1 MTRARGKEK
10 RKKQALAEAEFDRR
24 QAAEIK
30 AATEEK
36 IRVLRQVQRDLIVFY
51 RERTAA
57 AKEKAIPEDSVSSII
72 KSAEDLLHEIRW
84 LKSEIQLGIEVNSRE
99 NW

>member
-1 MTRARGKEK
+1 M
-10 RKKQALAEAEFDRR
+10 

-36 IRVLRQVQRDLIVFY
+36 IRALRQVQRDLIDFY

-57 AKEKAIPEDSVSSII
+57 AKEKAIAEDSVSSII
-72 KSAEDLLHEIRW
+72 KSAKDLLHEILW
-84 LKSEIQLGIEVNSRE
+84 LKSEIQLGLETNSYDPQ
-99 NW
+99 